1 MCSVKSDF
9 LMRRN
14 FLYRFRRVHW
24 FLLFRGFAMQLQL
37 YGKKIW
43 VYRSAIDFRRSIDG
57 LSSLIS
63 SELKQ
68 NPKEGVYLF
77 YNRHRDKIKGLSWH
91 KNGFVLF
98 YKRMESGRFSM
109 HFNKISGVMEVNV
122 DEFGWLLAGLEW
134 QKMRGWKELSYDKF
148 S

>member
-1 MCSVKSDF
+1 
-9 LMRRN
+9 
-14 FLYRFRRVHW
+14 
-24 FLLFRGFAMQLQL
+24 MQLQL
-37 YGKKIW
+37 FGKKIW
-43 VYRSAIDFRRSIDG
+43 VYRGAIDFRCSIDG
-57 LSSLIS
+57 LSSLITR
-63 SELKQ
+63 ELKQ

-91 KNGFVLF
+91 KNGFFLF

-109 HFNKISGVMEVNV
+109 NFNKASGVMEVNV

-134 QKMRGWKELSYDKF
+134 QKMSGWKELSYDKF

>member
-1 MCSVKSDF
+1 
-9 LMRRN
+9 
-14 FLYRFRRVHW
+14 
-24 FLLFRGFAMQLQL
+24 MQLEL
-37 YGKKIW
+37 YGKTLW
-43 VYRSAIDFRRSIDG
+43 VYRRSVDFRSSIDG

-63 SELKQ
+63 GELRQ

-109 HFNKISGVMEVNV
+109 GFNKETGVMQVHS
-122 DEFGWLLAGLEW
+122 DEFAWLLAGLEW
-134 QKMRGWKELSYDKF
+134 QKMRSWKELSYDTF